1 VAASSVLT
9 AHASTVAEKR
19 RQRGPKTAHGSR
31 QEGDRTPLRPNAD
44 MRACLAANRA

>member
-1 VAASSVLT
+1 LVAASSVLT

-31 QEGDRTPLRPNAD
+31 QEGIGTPLHPIIAEPVR
-44 MRACLAANRA
+44 RFH